1 MPLAIHAE
9 YPSTLK
15 LIDDDTATLLGWEPS
30 RGLLQWQ
37 DLPVEAL
44 NHLRCACRAVLHV
57 DVAVEMKR
65 LAASAW
71 PRCCGAARSNVA
83 RC

>member
-44 NHLRCACRAVLHV
+44 NHLVVLLLTNLSSTH
-57 DVAVEMKR
+57 MHCISIS
-65 LAASAW
+65 L
-71 PRCCGAARSNVA
+71 G
-83 RC
+83 